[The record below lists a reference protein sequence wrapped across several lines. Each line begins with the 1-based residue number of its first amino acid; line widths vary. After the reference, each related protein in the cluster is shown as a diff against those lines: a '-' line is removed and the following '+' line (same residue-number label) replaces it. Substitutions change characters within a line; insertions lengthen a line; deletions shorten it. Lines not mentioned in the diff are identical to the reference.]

1 MAKSV
6 ENSSERRAQRVYER
20 MGLGTA
26 EKRASL
32 LRGLGV
38 DPLAEESPGTE
49 CQILFSR
56 NSDLRT
62 ENDA

>member
-1 MAKSV
+1 MAKPV
-6 ENSSERRAQRVYER
+6 ESSSERRAQRVYER

-38 DPLAEESPGTE
+38 DPLSEESPSSE
-49 CQILFSR
+49 CKILFSR
-56 NSDLRT
+56 NSDLQT